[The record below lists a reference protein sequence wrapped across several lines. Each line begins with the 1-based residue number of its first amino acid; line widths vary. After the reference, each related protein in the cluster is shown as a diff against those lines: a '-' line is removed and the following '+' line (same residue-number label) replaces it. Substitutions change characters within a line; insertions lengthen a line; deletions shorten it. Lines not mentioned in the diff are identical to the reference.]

1 MYRVLTCCFLGV
13 LLAASAKPQSL
24 EMGISGG
31 YGTQNGDGLS
41 VLRGIN
47 PDSGTELVE
56 SFSLS
61 NGIRIGG
68 RMAFNPR
75 AFFGHEVSYS
85 YQHGGLNLLTS
96 NEGTD
101 DGSSAGE
108 RNLGAVRAH
117 NMYYNAVLHALPTG
131 SPVRPFATG
140 GGGFTSFFLPGVSTL
155 SGGGDTKFGYN
166 YGGGIKFNLFKYG
179 VRLDV
184 RNHVTGKP
192 FGRYLPNVEGKL
204 NNLEISVTF
213 SVLFS

>member
-1 MYRVLTCCFLGV
+1 MYRLLTCCVFGL
-13 LLAASAKPQSL
+13 LLAAPANPQAL

-31 YGTQNGDGLS
+31 YGSQNGDGLS

-61 NGIRIGG
+61 NGVRIGG

-85 YQHGGLNLLTS
+85 YQHGGLNLVTS
-96 NEGTD
+96 NEQGNPMESD
-101 DGSSAGE
+101 
-108 RNLGAVRAH
+108 LGAVRAH
-117 NMYYNAVLHALPTG
+117 NMYYNAVLHALPSG

-140 GGGFTSFFLPGVSTL
+140 GGGFTSFFLPGISTL

-179 VRLDV
+179 VRFDV

>member
-1 MYRVLTCCFLGV
+1 MYRLLICCVLG
-13 LLAASAKPQSL
+13 LLLVAPAMPQAL

-31 YGTQNGDGLS
+31 YGRQNGDGLS
-41 VLRGIN
+41 VIRGIS
-47 PDSGTELVE
+47 PDTGTELVE

-61 NGIRIGG
+61 DGVRIGG

-75 AFFGHEVSYS
+75 RFFGHEVSYS

-96 NEGTD
+96 TGGANP
-101 DGSSAGE
+101 GE
-108 RNLGAVRAH
+108 REVGTVRAH
-117 NMYYNAVLHALPTG
+117 NMYYNAVLHALPSG

-140 GGGFTSFFLPGVSTL
+140 GGGFSSFFLPGVSTF

-166 YGGGIKFNLFKYG
+166 YGGGLKFNLYKYG
-179 VRLDV
+179 VRFDV
-184 RNHVTGKP
+184 RNHITGKP

-213 SVLFS
+213 SILFS

>member
-1 MYRVLTCCFLGV
+1 MYRLLTCCVLG
-13 LLAASAKPQSL
+13 LLLVAPAMPQSL

-31 YGTQNGDGLS
+31 YGRQNGDGLS
-41 VLRGIN
+41 VIRGIN
-47 PDSGTELVE
+47 AETGTELIE

-61 NGIRIGG
+61 DGIRIGG

-75 AFFGHEVSYS
+75 RFFGHEVSYS

-96 NEGTD
+96 GAGANPDEQEVGT
-101 DGSSAGE
+101 
-108 RNLGAVRAH
+108 VRAH

-140 GGGFTSFFLPGVSTL
+140 GGGFSSFFLPGVSTF

-166 YGGGIKFNLFKYG
+166 YGGGLKFNLYKYG
-179 VRLDV
+179 VRFDV

-213 SVLFS
+213 SILFS